1 MRDDRG
7 VARLILLNGPPG
19 IGKSTHAQR
28 YVDDHPL
35 ALNLDIDSVR
45 RLLGRW
51 QESPIEAGLL
61 ARAMTLTMAREHLRS
76 GHDVVL
82 PQYLGRPQFLD
93 EAAQVA
99 EQTGA
104 QFCEFVLMDNRDE
117 IVRRFQARTAAAA
130 DPADVDAGWLVEQV
144 GGKDAIFAM
153 IDRLLL
159 MISSRPHVQVL
170 QCPEGSIESVYRELT
185 ARLPG

>member
-1 MRDDRG
+1 MTP
-7 VARLILLNGPPG
+7 RLIVLNGPPAV
-19 IGKSTHAQR
+19 GKSTLARR
-28 YVDDHPL
+28 YAEDHPL
-35 ALNLDIDSVR
+35 AMALDLDSLR

-51 QESPIEAGLL
+51 RDDPQRAGLL
-61 ARAMTLTMAREHLRS
+61 ARAMSLTLAREHLAA
-76 GHDVVL
+76 GLDVVL

-104 QFCEFVLMDNRDE
+104 QFREFALMDNRDE
-117 IVRRFQARTAAAA
+117 IVRRFEARTAAAVT
-130 DPADVDAGWLVEQV
+130 PADVDAGWLVAQV
-144 GGKDAIFAM
+144 GGRDAVFAM

-170 QCPEGSIESVYRELT
+170 QCPEGSVESVYRQLL
-185 ARLPG
+185 ARLAG

>member
-1 MRDDRG
+1 MP
-7 VARLILLNGPPG
+7 RLIVLNGPPAV
-19 IGKSTHAQR
+19 GKSTLARR
-28 YVDDHPL
+28 YADDHPL
-35 ALNLDIDSVR
+35 AMALDLDSLR

-51 QESPIEAGLL
+51 RDDPRRAGLL
-61 ARAMTLTMAREHLRS
+61 ARAMSLTMARDHLAA
-76 GHDVVL
+76 GLDVVL

-99 EQTGA
+99 EEAGA

-117 IVRRFQARTAAAA
+117 VVRRFQARTAAAA
-130 DPADVDAGWLVEQV
+130 NPADVDAGWLVEQV

-159 MISSRPHVQVL
+159 MISSRPDVQVL
-170 QCPEGSIESVYRELT
+170 QCPEGSVELVYRELL
-185 ARLPG
+185 ARLPA

>member
-1 MRDDRG
+1 MP
-7 VARLILLNGPPG
+7 RLIVLNGPPAV
-19 IGKSTHAQR
+19 GKASLARR
-28 YVDDHPL
+28 YAEDHPL
-35 ALNLDIDSVR
+35 AMALDLDSIR

-51 QESPIEAGLL
+51 RDDPQRAALL
-61 ARAMTLTMAREHLRS
+61 ARAMTLSMARDHLTA
-76 GHDVVL
+76 GFDVVL

-93 EAAQVA
+93 ETAQVA

-104 QFCEFVLMDNRDE
+104 GYSEFVLMDNRDE

-130 DPADVDAGWLVEQV
+130 DPAHVDAGWLVERV

-159 MISSRPHVQVL
+159 MISSRPQAQVL
-170 QCPEGSIESVYRELT
+170 QSPEGALEAVYAELKE
-185 ARLPG
+185 RLPP

>member
-1 MRDDRG
+1 
-7 VARLILLNGPPG
+7 VPRLIVLNGPPAV
-19 IGKSTHAQR
+19 GKSTLARR
-28 YVDDHPL
+28 YIDDHPL
-35 ALNLDIDSVR
+35 AMALDLDSLR

-51 QESPIEAGLL
+51 RDDPQRAGLL
-61 ARAMTLTMAREHLRS
+61 ARAMSLTMARDHLTA
-76 GHDVVL
+76 GLDVVL

-99 EQTGA
+99 EQAGA

-130 DPADVDAGWLVEQV
+130 NPAHVDAGWLVEQV

-170 QCPEGSIESVYRELT
+170 PCPEGSLESVYRELMT
-185 ARLPG
+185 RVSG